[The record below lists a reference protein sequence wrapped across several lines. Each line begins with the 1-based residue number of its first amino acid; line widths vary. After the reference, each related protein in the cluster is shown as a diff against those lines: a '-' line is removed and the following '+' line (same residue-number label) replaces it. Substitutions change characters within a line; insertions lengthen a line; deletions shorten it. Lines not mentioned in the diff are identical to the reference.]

1 MLDQRYITFQILS
14 KTKSYT
20 KTAEKLFITQPAVTQ
35 QIKSL
40 ENELNLKLVN
50 YQQPLLQI
58 TKDGQKLAEFINNI
72 NVQSNKFIHQL
83 KETPKKRKLV
93 FGSTRSV
100 AIFMTP
106 NIIKKLEN
114 QFHNIECVVTNT
126 NEILKMIDNGKLDF
140 AILEGNFN
148 KQKYSYHVIKDEQ
161 FICVAGI
168 DNPLAS
174 NKTFKIQE
182 LLKQN
187 LLLREMGSGTRFIFA
202 NWLESLNITENDFNK
217 VINVNEPTVINNLLQ
232 NNLGISFMY
241 KSLAEKEINAGHL
254 KEIKIK
260 GLDIVRPIN
269 LVALKN
275 NYFNELVNLIE

>member
-50 YQQPLLQI
+50 YKQPSLQI
-58 TKDGQKLAEFINNI
+58 TKYGQKLAEFINNI

-83 KETPKKRKLV
+83 KETTKKRKLV

-106 NIIKKLEN
+106 NIINKLEN
-114 QFHNIECVVTNT
+114 QFYNIECVVTNT

-148 KQKYSYHVIKDEQ
+148 KQKYSYHVIKDEK
-161 FICVAGI
+161 FICVAGV
-168 DNPLAS
+168 DNPLTS
-174 NKTFKIQE
+174 NKIFKIQE

-232 NNLGISFMY
+232 YNLGISFMY

-260 GLDIVRPIN
+260 GLDIVRTIN

-275 NYFNELVNLIE
+275 NYFNELINLIE

>member
-20 KTAEKLFITQPAVTQ
+20 KTAKKLFITQPAVTQ

-50 YQQPLLQI
+50 YQQPSLQI

-126 NEILKMIDNGKLDF
+126 NEILKMLDNGKLDF

-161 FICVAGI
+161 FICVTGV
-168 DNPLAS
+168 DNPLTN

>member
-50 YQQPLLQI
+50 YKQPSLQI

-72 NVQSNKFIHQL
+72 NIQSNKFIHQL

-148 KQKYSYHVIKDEQ
+148 KRKYSYHVIKDEQ
-161 FICVAGI
+161 FICVAGV

>member
-161 FICVAGI
+161 FICVAGV

>member
-20 KTAEKLFITQPAVTQ
+20 KTAKKLFVTQPAVTQ

-40 ENELNLKLVN
+40 ENELKLKLVK
-50 YQQPLLQI
+50 YKQPKLEI
-58 TKDGQKLAEFINNI
+58 TEDGQKLAEFISNI
-72 NVQSNKFIHQL
+72 DVQSNKFIHKL

-106 NIIKKLEN
+106 NIIKKLEP
-114 QFHNIECVVTNT
+114 QFHNVECIVTNT
-126 NEILKMIDNGKLDF
+126 DEILKMIDNGKIDF
-140 AILEGNFN
+140 AILEGNFD
-148 KQKYSYHVIKDEQ
+148 KQKYSYHIIKNEQ
-161 FICVAGI
+161 FICVAGK
-168 DNPLAS
+168 DNPLSGHKQFA
-174 NKTFKIQE
+174 IQE
-182 LLKQN
+182 ILNQN
-187 LLLREMGSGTRFIFA
+187 LLLREVGSGTRFIFA

-217 VINVNEPTVINNLLQ
+217 VINVNEPTVINYLLQ
-232 NNLGISFMY
+232 NGLGISFMY
-241 KSLAEKEINAGHL
+241 KSLAEKEIKAEHL

-269 LVALKN
+269 LVALKS
-275 NYFNELVNLIE
+275 NYFNEIINSLK